1 MQDLRYA
8 LRTLR
13 KQPIF
18 TLVAVL
24 TLTLGI
30 GANTAIFS
38 LVYHVLLRPLPYR
51 DAGRLVF
58 VWNSYPKG
66 GNEPSRVSIPD
77 YLDRRAGAAAIEDA
91 TLFTPRDATLSGSEQ
106 PEQIL
111 ALAVTPSFFSTLG
124 RGPLLGR
131 AFTERDATLNADRF
145 VILTHGLWTSHFGAD
160 PSIVGTDIRLNG
172 EPHAVAGVLPA
183 DFELPWQKVAV
194 LVPFSFSPAQRSDA
208 ERGNE
213 LSVMIARLR
222 PGASIDQLNGQMHAI
237 VAGLIERL
245 PGRAAYM
252 RNSGFTGVAIGLRDQ
267 LVGDVRS
274 SLYLLQA
281 GVLIVLLI
289 ACANVANL
297 LLMRAIGRH
306 RELAIRSALGAG
318 RWRLTRQ
325 LLIEG
330 AALSILGGAGG
341 VIIAAA
347 GVRALLAI
355 TAEEWPEL
363 PAAVIQPQVL
373 TFTLAVAAVTA
384 IVFGL
389 VPALSVARGDTTTA
403 LKDDSMR
410 GTSGKRTGTMRSAL
424 VIAETALAVILL
436 VGAGLLV
443 KGFARLVR
451 IDPGF
456 SPDHVLTAQIALPS
470 SRYRDA
476 VAQRAFWHTLLDKAR
491 AMPGVNAAGLISNVP
506 FGGNLSGGTYRV
518 TGRSLGPTEKLPH
531 ARINEVDGDYF
542 RAMGIALIEG
552 RFFSDSD
559 TAESPRVV
567 LVDQFLANRQ
577 FAGTSAVGQQLN
589 FGSPRNYTIVGVV
602 RTIRDADLALPMP
615 EERIYFNATQL
626 PLSAM
631 RLVVKTALE
640 PPALVPQVR
649 AAVQALDREQAISDV
664 RTMDE
669 WVARSLSGRRTP
681 MTLLTL
687 FGIVALVLSAIGIYG
702 VLAFGVAQRAR
713 EFGIRQALGADR
725 TSIVSMV
732 LVQGLRTAGAGVV
745 VGLAAAA
752 VLTRYMQSLLVGVR
766 PYDLTV
772 FGTVAVLLVGVA
784 AAACYLPAR
793 RATRIDPMVT
803 LRDG

>member
-341 VIIAAA
+341 VIVAAA

-373 TFTLAVAAVTA
+373 MFTLAVAAVTA

-506 FGGNLSGGTYRV
+506 FGGSLSGGTYRV